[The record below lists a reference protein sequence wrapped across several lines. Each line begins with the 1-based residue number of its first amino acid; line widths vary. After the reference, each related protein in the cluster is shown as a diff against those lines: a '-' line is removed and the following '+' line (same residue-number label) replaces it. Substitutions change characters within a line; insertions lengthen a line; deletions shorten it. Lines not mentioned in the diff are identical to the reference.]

1 MPLPAFMRVADFY
14 FDLPKS
20 LIARYPLERRTDSRL
35 LLLDGQSGAI
45 RHQRFTELPQQ
56 LKAGDLLVLND
67 TKVIAARLFGHKT
80 SGGRVE
86 ILLERLLDERHALVQ
101 MRSSKTPKAGSLIAL
116 DGGAQVR
123 LLARHNA
130 LFELEFDREILPL
143 LEQAGQMPLPPYL
156 EREAEALDKQR
167 YQTVYATHPGAV
179 AAPTAGL
186 HFDQPLLTQL
196 KSQGI
201 ATAYVTLHVGAG
213 TFSPVRSEQVQAHQ
227 MHSERYVVGQALVD
241 AVAACRARG
250 GRVVAVGTTC
260 ARALESVALSGELR
274 AQQGETDIFLYPG
287 RRFHVVDRLLTN
299 FHLPGSTLL
308 MLVAAFAGYRNCMQ
322 AYQVAIAEQYRFFSY
337 GDVMLISRNPNPDAP
352 AD

>member
-1 MPLPAFMRVADFY
+1 MRVADFY

-20 LIARYPLERRTDSRL
+20 LIARYPLKRRTDSRL
-35 LLLDGQSGAI
+35 LLLDGQSGAVQ
-45 RHQRFTELPQQ
+45 HQRFTELPQQ

-67 TKVIAARLFGHKT
+67 TKVIAARLLGHKT

-86 ILLERLLDERHALVQ
+86 ILLERLLDDRRALVQ
-101 MRSSKTPKAGSLIAL
+101 LRSSKTPKAGSLIRL
-116 DGGAQVR
+116 GGGTEAR

-130 LFELEFDREILPL
+130 LFELEFNQAILPL
-143 LEQAGQMPLPPYL
+143 LEQAGQIPLPPYL
-156 EREAEALDKQR
+156 EREAEVLDGER

-186 HFDQPLLTQL
+186 HFDQALLAKL
-196 KSQGI
+196 KSQGVES
-201 ATAYVTLHVGAG
+201 ARVTLHVGAG
-213 TFSPVRSEQVQAHQ
+213 TFSPVRSEQVEQHQ
-227 MHSERYVVGQALVD
+227 MHSERFEVSQALVD

-250 GRVVAVGTTC
+250 GRVIAVGTTC
-260 ARALESVALSGELR
+260 ARALESAALSGKLR

-337 GDVMLISRNPNPDAP
+337 GDAMLISRNPNADAP